1 MKKFIFTI
9 FLSLLEGEFAVAHSG
24 HDPASHIHL
33 SESVS
38 VGIGAVLAVLL
49 SVASFYFYKKCA
61 KVS

>member
-33 SESVS
+33 IESVR
-38 VGIGAVLAVLL
+38 IGAVLAVLL